1 MTRTRA
7 GQAPQ
12 RRERLAVGAVLWS
25 LSAVLLLV
33 SLAFALTDVYANE
46 DPADPTASVHEE
58 CGSLLS
64 LTTRH
69 VDDYIDAHGGP
80 ADAEESVASH
90 TRVCDA
96 ARSAQQDSALKILT
110 TGTATAV
117 VAIGLHIHLGRR
129 RLSGRGEASR
139 HDYEH

>member
-7 GQAPQ
+7 GKTPQ
-12 RRERLAVGAVLWS
+12 QRERLAVGAVLWS
-25 LSAVLLLV
+25 LSAALLLV

-64 LTTRH
+64 PTTRH
-69 VDDYIDAHGGP
+69 VDDYRDAQGGP

-90 TRVCDA
+90 TRLCDA
-96 ARSAQQDSALKILT
+96 ARSDRTDSALAALT
-110 TGTATAV
+110 AGTVVAG
-117 VAIGLHIHLGRR
+117 VAIGLHVYLGRR
-129 RLSGRGEASR
+129 RLPVRGETSR
-139 HDYEH
+139 HGEG

>member
-7 GQAPQ
+7 GKTPQ
-12 RRERLAVGAVLWS
+12 QRERLAVGAVLWS
-25 LSAVLLLV
+25 LSAALLLV
-33 SLAFALTDVYANE
+33 SLVFALTDVYANE

-64 LTTRH
+64 PTTRH
-69 VDDYIDAHGGP
+69 VDDYRDAQGGP

-96 ARSAQQDSALKILT
+96 ARSDRTDSALAALT
-110 TGTATAV
+110 AGTAVAGA
-117 VAIGLHIHLGRR
+117 AIGLHMYLGRR
-129 RLSGRGEASR
+129 RLQGRGELSR
-139 HDYEH
+139 QQEG